1 MFEIKGKDIYLTRGD
16 TFRAQVGLQYKDGG
30 EYTPVTGDRIR
41 FALKRRYN
49 DNFPVF
55 IKEIAIGDL
64 ILQIDPEDTKRLNF
78 GEYVYDIEI
87 TFANGDVD
95 TFIGKDP
102 TSPARFFLVEEVD

>member
-16 TFRAQVGLQYKDGG
+16 TFRAQVSMQYRDGG
-30 EYTPVTGDRIR
+30 DYTPVPGDKIR
-41 FALKRRYN
+41 FALKRRYSDYHPIFVKN
-49 DNFPVF
+49 
-55 IKEIAIGDL
+55 IAIGDL
-64 ILQIDPEDTKRLNF
+64 ILEIDPDDTKRLNF

-102 TSPARFFLVEEVD
+102 YNPARFVLIEEVD